1 MKKSVV
7 WLVLLSALAA
17 CNSNNSDPTS
27 APTTP
32 ATPVSVPTTP
42 APASTPTVWTKQ
54 EMAAAYVAIQDD
66 LSPLVD
72 KLNGLIENDGTVAEF
87 NKVCADLST
96 ASFEAMQTVSVGK
109 WSDSVR
115 PLMNDWMKAV
125 SELGT
130 YFDLCSTATTVG
142 GVRDALSPLQTS
154 NAHDEAS
161 LIKIALG
168 LPKD

>member
-1 MKKSVV
+1 MKKSAV

-17 CNSNNSDPTS
+17 CNSNSDPVS

-32 ATPVSVPTTP
+32 ATPASVPTAP
-42 APASTPTVWTKQ
+42 APAPTPTVWTKQ

-87 NKVCADLST
+87 NEVCADLST
-96 ASFEAMQTVSVGK
+96 ASFEGMQKVSLGE

-125 SELGT
+125 SELRT
-130 YFDLCSTATTVG
+130 YFDLCSTATTVAA
-142 GVRDALSPLQTS
+142 VQEALSPLQTS

-168 LPKD
+168 LPQD